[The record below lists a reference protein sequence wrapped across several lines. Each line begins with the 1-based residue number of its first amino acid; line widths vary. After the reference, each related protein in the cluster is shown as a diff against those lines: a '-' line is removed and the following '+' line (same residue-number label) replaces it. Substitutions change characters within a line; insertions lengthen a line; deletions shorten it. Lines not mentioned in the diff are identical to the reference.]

1 MDGCSGSD
9 EQLQERRGLGNSQ
22 WLQPW
27 RKGCLMD
34 SQTERVQLGGAPKEN
49 VLDGSHIQPTINGRM
64 ALAGMKGR
72 EATQPRGFDH
82 PRRR

>member
-1 MDGCSGSD
+1 MNGCSGSD
-9 EQLQERRGLGNSQ
+9 EQLQERRGLGNRE

-27 RKGCLMD
+27 RKGCLME
-34 SQTERVQLGGAPKEN
+34 SQTERVQLGGASKEN
-49 VLDGSHIQPTINGRM
+49 VHDGSRIQPTRNGRM
-64 ALAGMKGR
+64 ALAGMKER